1 MMNETRI
8 SDNLREVNELLTYQ
22 NEELRK
28 HVKVTKE
35 TKERD
40 IQCEIAKC
48 FTDSDLQMIV
58 ESAKSSI

>member
-28 HVKVTKE
+28 HVKVTEE